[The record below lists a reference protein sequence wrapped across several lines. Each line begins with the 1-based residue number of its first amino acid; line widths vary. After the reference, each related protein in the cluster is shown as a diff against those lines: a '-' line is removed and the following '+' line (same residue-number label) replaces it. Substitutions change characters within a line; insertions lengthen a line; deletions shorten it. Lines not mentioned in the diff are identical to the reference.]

1 MKVLFKKSI
10 VLLLLLSLVNIVTAR
25 PGSYYVTQEP
35 EQSSVNAPRFN
46 LTESQTL
53 IEIVLENLRGL
64 PDNIPNGE
72 EQGYKHHDFC
82 RIAKPAVAKQ
92 QPVNGQPY
100 IPELRAIE
108 WATLPVY
115 NQYLVNRL
123 YCAELGFLFRLTPF

>member
-1 MKVLFKKSI
+1 MKMLFKKSI

-25 PGSYYVTQEP
+25 PAGYYAVQEP
-35 EQSSVNAPRFN
+35 EQTIVNAPRFN

-82 RIAKPAVAKQ
+82 RIAKPGVAKQ

-100 IPELRAIE
+100 VPELQAIE
-108 WATLPVY
+108 WAAQPAY
-115 NQYLVNRL
+115 SQYPVNRL
-123 YCAELGFLFRLTPF
+123 YCAELGFLFRFTPF